1 MPPNPEPPQP
11 RRWPTPTP
19 SDGFDPLRDLT
30 DRQRHVIEAIVAP
43 NPIAEASRITGVPR
57 STIYLWLKQ
66 SAPFVAALNWRR
78 QVDCEHVGD
87 IFRRADQAAATRL
100 LDLLEDGDVDTVMA
114 YIRSRGIGKMITTP
128 VGPTDVDEIV
138 TDETEARYRRREVEI
153 LDETALGRAATFEGD
168 VGPRREAVREFVE
181 EDLRHQAGR
190 AAHVFEPEDEV
201 DDFLDEV

>member
-1 MPPNPEPPQP
+1 
-11 RRWPTPTP
+11 
-19 SDGFDPLRDLT
+19 
-30 DRQRHVIEAIVAP
+30 
-43 NPIAEASRITGVPR
+43 
-57 STIYLWLKQ
+57 
-66 SAPFVAALNWRR
+66 
-78 QVDCEHVGD
+78 
-87 IFRRADQAAATRL
+87 
-100 LDLLEDGDVDTVMA
+100 VMA